1 MKQAMYTE
9 VTPLL
14 DRNSF
19 RLGFWVALLTAGSA
33 AAALGIG
40 ATTPPRS
47 GPFCSLDWAGVCVTY
62 PYTDVAAYVPR
73 DYYWMYPALLLG
85 PIFAL
90 LVLCIHQQAAAEQK
104 IYSQI
109 ALLFAA
115 MAATLLATNYFIQ
128 LAVIQPSLLKGE
140 TAGLTLFSQYNPH
153 SIFIALEDLGNLL
166 LGLAFLFVA
175 PLFNQPG
182 KVAQFLYRSFA
193 VMGALA
199 VGGFVLYALYYG
211 QDLEY
216 RYEVFSIMI
225 DWVGLIIAGLLL
237 SIFFAHAH
245 RQGRRKGIVEEVI

>member
-1 MKQAMYTE
+1 MNVMTHATYAK
-9 VTPLL
+9 VTASV
-14 DRNSF
+14 DRSSLRF
-19 RLGFWVALLTAGSA
+19 GFWVALLTAGVA
-33 AAALGIG
+33 TAALGVG

-47 GPFCSLDWAGVCVTY
+47 GPFCSVDWAGVCVTY

-85 PIFAL
+85 PLFAL

-104 IYSQI
+104 IYSQV

-166 LGLAFLFVA
+166 LGLAFLFIA
-175 PLFNQPG
+175 PVFNQPG
-182 KVAQFLYRSFA
+182 KVARFLYRFFI

-199 VGGFVLYALYYG
+199 VGGLILYALYYG
-211 QDLEY
+211 QNLEY

-225 DWVGLIIAGLLL
+225 DWVGLIVAGLLL
-237 SIFFAHAH
+237 SIFFA
-245 RQGRRKGIVEEVI
+245 RPER

>member
-1 MKQAMYTE
+1 MMKQ
-9 VTPLL
+9 VTYAEAPSLAG
-14 DRNSF
+14 RSNF
-19 RLGFWVALLTAGSA
+19 RLGVWVALLTAGAA
-33 AAALGIG
+33 AAALGVG

-85 PIFAL
+85 PLFAL

-104 IYSQI
+104 IFSQI

-115 MAATLLATNYFIQ
+115 MAATILAANYFIQ

-140 TAGLTLFSQYNPH
+140 TTGLTLFSQYNPH
-153 SIFIALEDLGNLL
+153 GIFIALEDLGNLL
-166 LGLAFLFVA
+166 LGVAFLFVA
-175 PLFNQPG
+175 PVFNQPG
-182 KVAQFLYRSFA
+182 KMARFLRRFFT

-199 VGGFVLYALYYG
+199 VGGLILYALYYG

-225 DWVGLIIAGLLL
+225 DWVGLIVAGLLL
-237 SIFFAHAH
+237 SSFFA
-245 RQGRRKGIVEEVI
+245 RPER

>member
-1 MKQAMYTE
+1 MMKQAMYPE
-9 VTPLL
+9 VTPLA
-14 DRNSF
+14 DRKLF
-19 RLGFWVALLTAGSA
+19 RFGFWVALLTAGAA
-33 AAALGIG
+33 AAALGLG

-73 DYYWMYPALLLG
+73 DYYWMYPAFLLG
-85 PIFAL
+85 PLFAL
-90 LVLCIHQQAAAEQK
+90 LIVCIHSQAAAEQK
-104 IYSQI
+104 IFSQI
-109 ALLFAA
+109 ALLFAV

-166 LGLAFLFVA
+166 MGLAFLFVA
-175 PLFNQPG
+175 PVFNQPG
-182 KVAQFLYRSFA
+182 KVARFLRRFFT

-199 VGGFVLYALYYG
+199 VGGFILYALYYG

-225 DWVGLIIAGLLL
+225 DWVGLIVAGLLL
-237 SIFFAHAH
+237 SSFFA
-245 RQGRRKGIVEEVI
+245 RPER

>member
-1 MKQAMYTE
+1 MTQATYAKVTE
-9 VTPLL
+9 PAGK
-14 DRNSF
+14 SSI
-19 RLGFWVALLTAGSA
+19 RLGGWVALLTAGVA
-33 AAALGIG
+33 AAALGVG
-40 ATTPPRS
+40 VTTPPRS
-47 GPFCSLDWAGVCVTY
+47 GPFCSLAWAGVCVTY

-85 PIFAL
+85 PLFAL
-90 LVLCIHQQAAAEQK
+90 LVLCIHQQAAVEQK
-104 IYSQI
+104 IFSQV

-166 LGLAFLFVA
+166 VGFAFLFLA
-175 PLFNQPG
+175 PVFNQPG
-182 KVAQFLYRSFA
+182 RLTQFLRRFFT
-193 VMGALA
+193 VMGSLA
-199 VGGFVLYALYYG
+199 VGGLLLYALYYG

-225 DWVGLIIAGLLL
+225 DWVGLIVAGLLL
-237 SIFFAHAH
+237 SIFFA
-245 RQGRRKGIVEEVI
+245 RPER